1 MISKYMK
8 LVRRFIIISWQEIY
22 VFKFEL
28 SMVLLH
34 LIFNTGFVFLFWYS
48 LLSNIKELGGWNFSQ
63 LAMFSAITLFGES
76 LGGLFFG
83 FRDLP
88 SKIVAGSL
96 DKYLSRPI
104 NTLFAVLFES
114 VSIVYFIQQ
123 FLVSLILIVIVAIN
137 SAISIKVSNIA
148 LSIIVMLIGV
158 LIYNFIYGIIT
169 FTAFWFGKIEVFR
182 GLILGLAESKQY
194 PLNIFPNKMKIVLT
208 YIVPIAFISYYPAV
222 ILLGKMS
229 VNFMFFVKLFIFYFI
244 TFGLFIK
251 IWRLG
256 IKRYE
261 SNGG

>member
-1 MISKYMK
+1 MK
-8 LVRRFIIISWQEIY
+8 LIRRFVIISWQEIY

-28 SMVLLH
+28 FMVLLH
-34 LIFNTGFVFLFWYS
+34 LLFNTSFVFLFWYS

-88 SKIVAGSL
+88 SKIIMGNL

-123 FLVSLILIVIVAIN
+123 LLVSLILIIIVAIN
-137 SAISIKVSNIA
+137 SKISIKVSNIIM
-148 LSIIVMLIGV
+148 SIIVMFIGV

-169 FTAFWFGKIEVFR
+169 FMAFWFGKIEVFR
-182 GLILGLAESKQY
+182 GLILGLTESKQY
-194 PLNIFPNKMKIVLT
+194 PLNIFPIKMRMILT
-208 YIVPIAFISYYPAV
+208 YIVPIAFVSYYPTV
-222 ILLGKMS
+222 ILLDKIS
-229 VNFMFFVKLFIFYFI
+229 VNFMFFLKLLVFCFI
-244 TFGLFIK
+244 TFILFIK